1 MLTLNDIINAGFRK
15 SGFSGYRMDDVD
27 AFIDRVKES
36 YEALLKKTSDTEASL
51 EKLRADGLQNA
62 EKVRDLS
69 QKLEVFRS
77 QEDEIKDALISAKKA
92 SETSKNE
99 AQHAAEA
106 ILKEAQQKADSAVKQ
121 ASQQEE
127 SILNEAS
134 EKAQAIVQDAKAKAK
149 NLVSDTSRQIIEQ
162 KQEQEQLVNA
172 AAEFREKLLSLYKE
186 HLTLI
191 NQLPHKKSLSR
202 SELTDSTEENAA
214 DDAPKAL
221 ETAAHSNDV
230 PPSSQEE
237 KVRSAIQP
245 DLGEPV
251 RSAIQPDMDEK
262 VPFDGDL
269 NQPEKA
275 APAEQQPEAAADIPF
290 SVQPNADDE
299 STENST
305 EESPSVPA
313 KPVVDDDGI
322 VPEPESAIYNSIPQ
336 EPRPTPPQTLDDSD
350 DGRQPTIS
358 NFDN

>member
-36 YEALLKKTSDTEASL
+36 YEELLKKTSDTEASL

-92 SETSKNE
+92 SETSK
-99 AQHAAEA
+99 
-106 ILKEAQQKADSAVKQ
+106 KEAQLAANSILQEAQLKADSAVKQ

-127 SILNEAS
+127 SILKEAS
-134 EKAQAIVQDAKAKAK
+134 QKAQAIVLDAKAKAN

-191 NQLPHKKSLSR
+191 NQLPHKKSLPKTK
-202 SELTDSTEENAA
+202 LTDSTEENAA
-214 DDAPKAL
+214 NDAPKAL
-221 ETAAHSNDV
+221 ETAAHSDDV
-230 PPSSQEE
+230 PPAPQGG

-251 RSAIQPDMDEK
+251 RSAIQPNLDGK

-269 NQPEKA
+269 NQTGKA
-275 APAEQQPEAAADIPF
+275 AAAEQQPETAANIPF
-290 SVQPNADDE
+290 SVQPNADEE
-299 STENST
+299 SAESPKGK
-305 EESPSVPA
+305 SPSVPA
-313 KPVVDDDGI
+313 EPAADDDDI

-336 EPRPTPPQTLDDSD
+336 EPRPTPPQTLDGSD